1 MVSAILL
8 AAGQS
13 RRMGA
18 VNKLLLPFGSGTLLG
33 NTLQNILHA
42 NPSEIIAVTGYE
54 APLVE
59 AALLSLESA
68 SNASKIRKN
77 SSDGLSPSDEFFYA
91 SPPLRIIH
99 NPNFEQG
106 MTSSIQAGVRAAHP
120 DTQGLMV
127 CLGDMPL
134 LSPTTYRWVL
144 AAFLQH
150 LRQDPQAIVQPM
162 FQGQVGHPVVFSNT
176 YRSSIEALTYPD
188 GCKPILQAHREHL
201 YRIES
206 PTDTVLMDAD
216 TPEAYAG
223 MLQVGF
229 TPAETTKH
237 HPK

>member
-18 VNKLLLPFGSGTLLG
+18 ANKLLLPFGLDTLVG
-33 NTLQNILHA
+33 KTLQNILHA
-42 NPSEIIAVTGYE
+42 DPSEIIAVTGYE

-59 AALLSLESA
+59 AALLSVKSA
-68 SNASKIRKN
+68 SNISKIKKN

-91 SPPLRIIH
+91 DTPLRIAH

-106 MTSSIQAGVRAAHP
+106 MTSSIQVGVQMAHP

-134 LSPTTYRWVL
+134 LSPADYQWLLTVFY
-144 AAFLQH
+144 QH
-150 LRQDPQAIVQPM
+150 LREDPLAIVQPM
-162 FQGQVGHPVVFSNT
+162 FQGQFGHPVIFSNA
-176 YRSSIEALTYPD
+176 YRPAIAALTYPN

-201 YRIES
+201 YRVES
-206 PTDTVLMDAD
+206 PNEAVLLDAD
-216 TPEAYAG
+216 TPEAYGG
-223 MLQVGF
+223 MLQSIK
-229 TPAETTKH
+229 KH
-237 HPK
+237 PEH